1 MVKRI
6 FAIALYSIRQ
16 WTTELRI
23 LLLFIFMILFLRTDI
38 TVIGNFAKEMDVAVN
53 PLVFPFYSSD
63 VVKQLI
69 LLSGIIFLFSDAPF
83 IKNSQPYVIIRSKR
97 LSWVSGQIIYIMIA
111 SAIYF
116 LIIMGASVITLLP
129 NASFQTDGWG
139 KIINTLA
146 QTNAGALIHLQF
158 AVSEKITTY
167 YSPVTAF
174 FLSFL
179 LNWSVA
185 CFIGMLMFL
194 VSLKLHRTLGLL
206 AGAMVLFWDLLVI
219 NMLPFRFYYASP
231 VTLSRLSILDPTG
244 TSIFPNVAYSF
255 IFFGSGIVLLAILL
269 MIGIRNESIEITTEV

>member
-1 MVKRI
+1 MGKKI

-23 LLLFIFMILFLRTDI
+23 LLLFIFMILFLRNDLV
-38 TVIGNFAKEMDVAVN
+38 VIGNFAQEMGIHVN
-53 PLVFPFYSSD
+53 PFVFPFYSSD

-69 LLSGIIFLFSDAPF
+69 ILSGIIFLFSDAPF
-83 IKNSQPYVIIRSKR
+83 INNSQPYVIIRSKR
-97 LSWVSGQIIYIMIA
+97 LSWVLGQIVYIMIA
-111 SAIYF
+111 SAVYF
-116 LIIMGASVITLLP
+116 FVLMCASVLTLLP
-129 NASFQTDGWG
+129 NAAFQTQEWG

-146 QTNAGALIHLQF
+146 QTNAGSLINLQF

-167 YSPVTAF
+167 YSPITAF

-185 CFIGMLMFL
+185 CFIGLLMFL
-194 VSLKLHRTLGLL
+194 ISLKFHRTLGLL
-206 AGAMVLFWDLLVI
+206 AGAIVLFWDLLVI

-231 VTLSRLSILDPTG
+231 VTLSRLGILDPAG
-244 TSIFPNVAYSF
+244 TSIFPNTTYSF
-255 IFFGSGIVLLAILL
+255 IFFGIAIILLSVLL